1 MTHLH
6 YRVWDGEQM
15 YYSGDE
21 GLCLSIGEMMP
32 NKVFGWSLWLEG
44 YGVIAHS
51 GDEKHILMWGTV
63 LKDKNGRL
71 MYEKDVVKGRNFNTT
86 RPRRFIGEV
95 EYSYNG
101 YTVKGVK
108 QYTGMRDE
116 LNTTFEV
123 IGDVFRNPELL
134 EAAE

>member
-21 GLCLSIGEMMP
+21 GLCISIGEMMP
-32 NKVFGWSLWLEG
+32 NKVFGWSLWLDG

-51 GDEKHILMWGTV
+51 GDENHILMWGTGV
-63 LKDKNGRL
+63 KDKNSRPIYERDITKFPNGEFNKVILNRGRFL
-71 MYEKDVVKGRNFNTT
+71 MK
-86 RPRRFIGEV
+86 I
-95 EYSYNG
+95 NG
-101 YTVKGVK
+101 VFGK
-108 QYTGMRDE
+108 E
-116 LNTTFEV
+116 LDSTCEV
-123 IGDVFRNPELL
+123 IGNVYQNPDLL

>member
-32 NKVFGWSLWLEG
+32 NKVFGWSLWLDG

-51 GDEKHILMWGTV
+51 GDEKHILMWGT
-63 LKDKNGRL
+63 G
-71 MYEKDVVKGRNFNTT
+71 EKDDEGKMIYPGDV
-86 RPRRFIGEV
+86 V
-95 EYSYNG
+95 EYYIGTFTLLTHEREKIRMTQRIFISGGNHDIPLG
-101 YTVKGVK
+101 YGENLK
-108 QYTGMRDE
+108 
-116 LNTTFEV
+116 V
-123 IGDVFRNPELL
+123 IGNLYEL